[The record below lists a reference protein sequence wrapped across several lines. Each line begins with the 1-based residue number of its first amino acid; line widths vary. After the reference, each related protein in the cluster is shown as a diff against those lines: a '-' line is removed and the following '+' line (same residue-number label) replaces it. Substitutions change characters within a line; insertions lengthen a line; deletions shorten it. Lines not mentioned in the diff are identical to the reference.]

1 MFVSIVKVWC
11 LENWIMFIDFF
22 MNCMIEQKS
31 CEKTETFTQIDT
43 IIYEKSDEHK
53 LIFNT

>member
-1 MFVSIVKVWC
+1 
-11 LENWIMFIDFF
+11 MFIDFF

-43 IIYEKSDEHK
+43 IIHEKSDEHK
-53 LIFNT
+53 LIFNTHKKTKQNKKIA